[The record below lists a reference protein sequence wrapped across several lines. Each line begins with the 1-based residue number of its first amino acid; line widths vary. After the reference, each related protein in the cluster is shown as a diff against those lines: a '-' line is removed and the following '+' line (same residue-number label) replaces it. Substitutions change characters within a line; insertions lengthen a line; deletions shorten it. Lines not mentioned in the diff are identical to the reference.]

1 MALAAAPPADAGDGG
16 YAAVAEFKLVDDT
29 PVSVPNPIVDGR
41 TFVKQGG
48 NRFFTIEPA
57 VVHFGGFALNRTHT
71 QTLRVKNVSGKSRR
85 IRILEPTTSFFTV
98 RMSKVGLVAP
108 GMSEEVLVE
117 FTPND
122 LRYYYDCVRLHS
134 EGENLMVPCHGYPV
148 MNEVELPTNVDLG
161 SCPINE
167 LKFRTVELACKTPI
181 NFEFDCEVVEAHPE
195 IEITPLKGTVPA
207 LGSVSIELRYRP
219 TTFRTALMRFRVRIS
234 QFGFEPVT
242 VTVRGNCQPGL
253 LKETALRDTMGE
265 RLAATERIGP
275 GQTRESFGR
284 PAGQTTGSIGGGSN
298 YFSADNGADM
308 GNTGGGGG
316 GRQDLVSSHQAAQQR
331 LERSQRLSETS
342 AGGHRTQVLETK
354 FPDFRPP
361 TPDETVEGIRFP
373 PNVLTHAA
381 VANVLTQEAGKLKIR
396 DLKKA
401 IDEAK
406 AKAEK
411 EAAELAQ
418 ATQSDA
424 AGAPPDD
431 SMGRQLKETVFERKF
446 QGVAEFERSKEI
458 KWFECIGD
466 ANMTPE
472 EIEQATQQQAER
484 EHRDREKREQ
494 EDRQRKQT
502 ELLADR
508 PVFPHGVPPE
518 GSPVWPESAREEQ
531 VRHFGLE
538 RFVDAVRV
546 VVIHNRADVRLAK
559 LRAMFER
566 LGVPFPKG
574 LIELGEGSPG
584 PPLWPADEAAGRPEC
599 AFGREDLELGREEI
613 GKLVEL
619 WDDQEAM
626 HAAIGDTDGDG
637 DVDADD
643 RVALRF
649 AVETTQRFAFPSY
662 RESEFT
668 DREPI
673 DTMETIPLFEELD
686 TFPLKVPQEA
696 SMMGY
701 RVWETPVLPFH
712 FPASVVPDVRV
723 GAQEESII
731 RKGCRLPEDMQQ
743 ASAAI
748 AKAGMPSHLHLP
760 VRPRVSSAKP
770 RTVRPHRLMRC
781 VLRASKFPRCTFRS
795 SASTRWPWSILC
807 GLRPYA
813 TRRMQGR
820 ARCV

>member
-1 MALAAAPPADAGDGG
+1 MLAAAPAAGDSS
-16 YAAVAEFKLVDDT
+16 YAPVNEFQLVDDT
-29 PVSVPNPIVDGR
+29 PVAVPNPIVDGR
-41 TFVKQGG
+41 TFVKQEA
-48 NRFFTIEPA
+48 NSFFAIEPA
-57 VVHFGGFALNRTHT
+57 VVHFGGFSLNRTHT
-71 QTLRVKNVSGKSRR
+71 QTVRIKNTSSKSRR

-98 RMSKVGLVAP
+98 RMNKVGLVAP
-108 GMSEEVLVE
+108 GMAEEVQIE

-148 MNEVELPTNVDLG
+148 MNEVELPTQVDLG

-181 NFEFDCEVVEAHPE
+181 NFEFDCEVVEPHPE
-195 IEITPLKGTVPA
+195 IELTPAKGTVPA

-219 TTFRTALMRFRVRIS
+219 TSYRTALMRFRVRIS

-242 VTVRGNCQPGL
+242 VTVRGNCLPGL

-265 RLAATERIGP
+265 RLAATERLAP
-275 GQTRESFGR
+275 AQTRESFGR

-298 YFSADNGADM
+298 YFSADNGADLN
-308 GNTGGGGG
+308 NTGGGGG

-331 LERSQRLSETS
+331 MERSQQLSETS
-342 AGGHRTQVLETK
+342 GKHRGVLQTK

-381 VANVLTQEAGKLKIR
+381 VQNVLTQEAGKLKIS

-401 IDEAK
+401 IEEAK
-406 AKAEK
+406 EKAEAD
-411 EAAELAQ
+411 AAKLEQ

-424 AGAPPDD
+424 AGSAPDE
-431 SMGRQLKETVFERKF
+431 SMGRQMKETIFERKF
-446 QGVAEFERSKEI
+446 QHVEEFERSKEI

-472 EIEQATQQQAER
+472 ELAEATEQQRTR
-484 EHRDREKREQ
+484 EENAREQREQ
-494 EDRQRKQT
+494 EDRQRKRT
-502 ELLADR
+502 ALLSDR
-508 PVFPHGVPPE
+508 PVFPHGIPPD
-518 GSPVWPESAREEQ
+518 GSPEWPERTQVEQ

-546 VVIHNRADVRLAK
+546 VVIHGRVDARLAK
-559 LRAMFER
+559 LRALFDR
-566 LGVPFPKG
+566 V
-574 LIELGEGSPG
+574 
-584 PPLWPADEAAGRPEC
+584 GRTTEQVG
-599 AFGREDLELGREEI
+599 A
-613 GKLVEL
+613 LVDL
-619 WDDQEAM
+619 WDDVEAM

-637 DVDADD
+637 DVDAED
-643 RVALRF
+643 RVTLRF

-662 RESEFT
+662 RESEFA

-673 DTMETIPLFEELD
+673 ETMETIPLFEELD

-701 RVWETPVLPFH
+701 REWETPVLPFH
-712 FPASVVPDVRV
+712 FPAGVVPEVRV
-723 GAQEESII
+723 GAQEESIV
-731 RKGCRLPEDMQQ
+731 RKECRLPEDIKA

-748 AKAGMPSHLHLP
+748 ESTGLPAHLALPLREKVSHHADRHDAVSAASLVTLIALTHSHTHLMI
-760 VRPRVSSAKP
+760 AE
-770 RTVRPHRLMRC
+770 
-781 VLRASKFPRCTFRS
+781 LRGIGSIRETATFPRGCRGVST
-795 SASTRWPWSILC
+795 SASSNPGKWQT
-807 GLRPYA
+807 
-813 TRRMQGR
+813 
-820 ARCV
+820 